1 VTPETLWIPTI
12 EELAMSQH
20 RLLFYSNLSRSG
32 TTVEL
37 NEDGNIVTLHDFA
50 PGSLGAFTHIVGMT

>member
-1 VTPETLWIPTI
+1 
-12 EELAMSQH
+12 MSQH

-37 NEDGNIVTLHDFA
+37 NEDGNMVTLHDFA